1 MTSLRVP
8 LIDSG
13 RYHVIETGS
22 ECGRVGTYTIVLSLS
37 LSLSVCSIRART
49 PQLHQSSVFFLFF
62 VLYI

>member
-13 RYHVIETGS
+13 RYHVIETSS

-37 LSLSVCSIRART
+37 LSVCVFYPRT
-49 PQLHQSSVFFLFF
+49 HAAAAPVQRFFLFF